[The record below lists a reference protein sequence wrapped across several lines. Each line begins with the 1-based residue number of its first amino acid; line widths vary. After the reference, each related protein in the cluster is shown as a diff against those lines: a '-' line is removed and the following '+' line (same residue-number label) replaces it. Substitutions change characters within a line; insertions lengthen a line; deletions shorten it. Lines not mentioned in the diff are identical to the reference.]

1 MAKPASLRLLAMP
14 RGSTPHLE
22 LGLQGRAV
30 LDLVGTWKVHR
41 CTFVPGHTSLT
52 AAKSGEMPQ
61 IAVLGAEMH
70 SISAAQADPHSLC
83 ARCQPTTR
91 PPPHGDQH
99 DGLPAKPYAVQEH
112 NVVNL
117 AAARR
122 YRPYP
127 PGPHCLVP
135 KRRSAGLQIRY
146 RVL

>member
-1 MAKPASLRLLAMP
+1 M
-14 RGSTPHLE
+14 
-22 LGLQGRAV
+22 
-30 LDLVGTWKVHR
+30 HR

-61 IAVLGAEMH
+61 IAILGSGDVQHQRRPGGPALASRQVPADDM
-70 SISAAQADPHSLC
+70 AA
-83 ARCQPTTR
+83 R
-91 PPPHGDQH
+91 HGDQH

>member
-1 MAKPASLRLLAMP
+1 MAKPVAMP
-14 RGSTPHLE
+14 RGSTPASS
-22 LGLQGRAV
+22 LGFRVVQRLTWLA
-30 LDLVGTWKVHR
+30 TWKVHR

-61 IAVLGAEMH
+61 IAILGSGDVQHQRRPGGPALALRQVPADD
-70 SISAAQADPHSLC
+70 IAA
-83 ARCQPTTR
+83 RY
-91 PPPHGDQH
+91 GDQH
-99 DGLPAKPYAVQEH
+99 DDLPAKPYAVQEH

-117 AAARR
+117 AAVRR